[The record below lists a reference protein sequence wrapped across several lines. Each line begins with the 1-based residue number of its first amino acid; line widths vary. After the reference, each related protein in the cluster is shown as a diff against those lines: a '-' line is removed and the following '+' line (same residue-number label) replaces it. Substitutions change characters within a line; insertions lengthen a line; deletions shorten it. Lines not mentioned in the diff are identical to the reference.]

1 LVLVEQ
7 VEHLVLLYVEEIK
20 EVIQY
25 LALLH
30 QQVVVIQVRQELEVL
45 VVEVDQVGHQTDFQ
59 LNLEVQVIHL
69 L

>member
-1 LVLVEQ
+1 MVLVEQ

>member
-1 LVLVEQ
+1 
-7 VEHLVLLYVEEIK
+7 
-20 EVIQY
+20 
-25 LALLH
+25 
-30 QQVVVIQVRQELEVL
+30 VVVIQVRQELEVL